1 MSFRRLCLS
10 LFAAVMSVAAQ
21 VPDKFT
27 NLKVLRPD
35 ISKAELSDT
44 MRGFS
49 FSLGVRCQHCHA
61 GPEGPTLAGM
71 DFASDEKE
79 TKRTARAMLQMV
91 EAVNRDHVGKL
102 GKAAPVRVE
111 CVTCHR
117 GLNRPQTLV
126 AILKEELDKGGAAA
140 AVARYR
146 ELRRDSYGSGKY
158 DFSETSLNLL
168 TESLQ
173 KSGRTKEAVAMMEL
187 NAETTPLTRWG
198 YALLAMS
205 HRANGDIEKAKADFR
220 KLLEVDPTSSWAK
233 QQLEELEKI
242 KP

>member
-1 MSFRRLCLS
+1 MS
-10 LFAAVMSVAAQ
+10 ATAVAQ

-27 NLKVLRPD
+27 NLKVLPKE
-35 ISKAELSDT
+35 ISKATLSDT
-44 MRGFS
+44 MRGFA

-61 GPEGPTLAGM
+61 GPEGPTLAGV

-91 EAVNRDHVGKL
+91 EAINRDYVGKL
-102 GKAAPVRVE
+102 GKAAPLRVE

-126 AILKEELDKGGAAA
+126 AVLNEELDKGGVAA

-146 ELRRDSYGSGKY
+146 ELRKDFYGSGKY

-173 KSGRTKEAVAMMEL
+173 KAGRAKEAVAMMDL
-187 NAETTPLTRWG
+187 NAEMTTLSRWG

-205 HRANGDIEKAKADFR
+205 HRANGDIEKAKDDFR
-220 KLLEVDPTSSWAK
+220 RLLEVDPKSTWAK
-233 QQLEELEKI
+233 QQLDELQKR